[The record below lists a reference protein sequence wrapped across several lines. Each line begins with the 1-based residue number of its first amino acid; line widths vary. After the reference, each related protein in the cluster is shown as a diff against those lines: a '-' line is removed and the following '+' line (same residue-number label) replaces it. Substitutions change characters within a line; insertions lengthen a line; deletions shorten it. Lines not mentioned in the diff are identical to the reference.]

1 MKQRILQPC
10 SLTHSIKKGM
20 FSVVSKMT
28 THLTA
33 AGWEYL
39 VYLWSLFLITLQYKL
54 NKTLGLFFW
63 MSYKVDIRIEN

>member
-1 MKQRILQPC
+1 
-10 SLTHSIKKGM
+10 
-20 FSVVSKMT
+20 MT